1 VKKKTSLLVFV
12 WESVNVLR
20 VSCRLLFKKK
30 RTGNRPARK
39 RNSREKRNYETAFSL
54 GGKQKEALQSDE

>member
-1 VKKKTSLLVFV
+1 MCFVSVVDFYLKK
-12 WESVNVLR
+12 N
-20 VSCRLLFKKK
+20 

-54 GGKQKEALQSDE
+54 GGKQKEALRSDE